1 MEPAAEARGEWI
13 GRMHTGDRE
22 TSQETKAIVQ
32 VRHGE
37 ALTKAVDGEKE
48 TNLQDVVT
56 NWA

>member
-1 MEPAAEARGEWI
+1 
-13 GRMHTGDRE
+13 MHTGDRE

-32 VRHGE
+32 VRPGE
-37 ALTKAVDGEKE
+37 ALTKAVDGQKE